1 MRGYMIRLT
10 RLNGVEYWLNP
21 HLIES
26 IDSTPDTII
35 LLTSGK
41 RLVVREKPEDIVRL
55 IISYRKE
62 LGPAAQER

>member
-1 MRGYMIRLT
+1 MIRLT

>member
-1 MRGYMIRLT
+1 MIRLT

-62 LGPAAQER
+62 FGPAAQER